1 MKSLFFVYS
10 EVIEF
15 SANRSNKI
23 VSPFIERVYSI
34 YPLSPARLSFRIQ
47 DNFCENI
54 ITDETVLLV
63 IFEIFDTVEK
73 YKVEGYR

>member
-23 VSPFIERVYSI
+23 VSPFIERV
-34 YPLSPARLSFRIQ
+34 SPARLSFRIQ